1 MEVLRDQ
8 DDAEDVAQDVFQGLL
23 RRGTWEEIDGPAR
36 YFRSA
41 GTKEA
46 LCLLRARR
54 FLEPISLTEAEQLP
68 LRGPGPE
75 ELVAGKELRR
85 VLETQIR
92 RLPKRCA
99 KVAKLV
105 MLGGL
110 SHAEVAERL
119 GVTVPAVQKQTAR
132 GREHLRR
139 YLRRD
144 ENGDL
149 RLVSTFVDGGG
160 LGRLMHLP

>member
-1 MEVLRDQ
+1 MEVLHDP
-8 DDAEDVAQDVFQGLL
+8 DDAEDVAQDVFQRLL
-23 RRGTWEEIDGPAR
+23 RRGMWREIDAPAR

-41 GTKEA
+41 GTKVA
-46 LCLLRARR
+46 LCVLRARR
-54 FLEPISLTEAEQLP
+54 FLEPISQTEADKLP
-68 LRGPGPE
+68 HQGPGPE
-75 ELVAGKELRR
+75 ELVARKELRR

-99 KVAKLV
+99 KVANLV

-119 GVTVPAVQKQTAR
+119 GVTEPAVQKQTAR

-149 RLVSTFVDGGG
+149 RLVSTFEDGGA
-160 LGRLMHLP
+160 